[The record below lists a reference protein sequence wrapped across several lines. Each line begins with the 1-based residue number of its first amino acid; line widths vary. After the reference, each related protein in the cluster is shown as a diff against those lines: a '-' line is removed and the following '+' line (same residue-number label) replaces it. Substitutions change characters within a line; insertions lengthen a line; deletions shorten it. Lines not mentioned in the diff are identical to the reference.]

1 MKLYWFVV
9 SQGRILGLLFL
20 IGWGLGI
27 FYDLVRV
34 ARRLLGVGKWVADI
48 TDVLYWMGVTVVLW
62 YAQNQAAEGVV
73 RFCQLLTVAF
83 GMILYYSIL
92 SSKVLWVVYT
102 PLHFF
107 GKQFRRLY
115 RYTIG
120 RVIDKCAQAE
130 KRMAYEEAEKKK
142 EKE

>member
-1 MKLYWFVV
+1 MKIYEFVV
-9 SQGRILGLLFL
+9 NQGQILGILFL
-20 IGWGLGI
+20 IGWGLGL

-34 ARRLLGVGKWVADI
+34 MRRLFRFRKWAADI
-48 TDVLYWMGVTVVLW
+48 TDVLYWMGVTAILW

-73 RFCQLLTVAF
+73 RLCQLLAVAF

-92 SSKVLWVVYT
+92 SSKMLWVIYT
-102 PLHFF
+102 PLHFL
-107 GKQFRRLY
+107 GKQWGRFY

-120 RVIDKCAQAE
+120 KAVDKWSQTE
-130 KRMAYEEAEKKK
+130 KRMAYEKAEKKK